1 MDAPLDRWTATL
13 SQTGLS
19 RFLTH
24 FAERFPDD
32 HLKDLD
38 FDSVGPG
45 REVVIRGQRIINFG
59 SDSFLGLDQDS
70 RVKDALRRGIAQWG
84 THSGASRAFAGVR
97 SHTVAEDK
105 IAAWLGT
112 ESAIIYPSV
121 TLVNLGVIPGLV
133 GKHDF
138 IATDEFAHNS
148 IHDGVRM
155 ARGSGVATAIFK
167 HDDPGDL
174 DRVMREARPF
184 RFGLVCVDGVYS
196 MSGTLPPLKE
206 LAGVCRKHNAVL
218 YVDDA
223 HGTGVLGPQ
232 GIGTVKEALGG
243 YDNTLVVG
251 SLSKGFSCMGGFVG
265 CPTNLKTLL
274 KMRSNTYIFGG
285 PVAPCYLDA
294 ICTVVDILQSGEYP
308 ALIGRMRNNLRRFT
322 SHAGEMGFTVVGGL
336 TPIVTLVVGD
346 EADTLKAGKYL
357 FDRGYYVQSVIF
369 PAVPYHAGVL
379 RVQLNA
385 NHTTEQVDGLLSA
398 LKDLRMIAATKAA

>member
-1 MDAPLDRWTATL
+1 MDAPLDRWTSTL
-13 SQTGLS
+13 AQSGLS
-19 RFLTH
+19 KFLTH
-24 FAERFPDD
+24 FAELFPDD

-38 FDSVGPG
+38 FDSIGPG
-45 REVVIRGQRIINFG
+45 REVVIHGQRVVNFG

-70 RVKDALRRGIAQWG
+70 RVKDALRRGIAAWG

-97 SHTVAEDK
+97 SHTVAENK

-112 ESAIIYPSV
+112 EAAIIYPSV
-121 TLVNLGVIPGLV
+121 TLVNLGVIPGIV

-155 ARGSGVATAIFK
+155 ARGSGVSTAIFK
-167 HDDPGDL
+167 HDDPDDL
-174 DRVMREARPF
+174 DRVFCEARPF

-206 LAGVCRKHNAVL
+206 LAAVCRRHSAVL

-251 SLSKGFSCMGGFVG
+251 SLSKGFSCMGGYIG
-265 CPTNLKTLL
+265 CPTSLKTLL

-308 ALIGRMRNNLRRFT
+308 ALVGRMRANLRRFT
-322 SHAGEMGFTVVGGL
+322 TCASELGYTVVGGL
-336 TPIVTLVVGD
+336 TPIIALLIGD
-346 EADTLKAGKYL
+346 ESQTLRAGRFL

-379 RVQLNA
+379 RVQLNS
-385 NHTTEQVDGLLSA
+385 NHTTEQVDGLIAA
-398 LKDLRMIAATKAA
+398 LKALREYVGTVAA

>member
-1 MDAPLDRWTATL
+1 MDAPLHRWTATL
-13 SQTGLS
+13 AQTGLS
-19 RFLTH
+19 RFLNH
-24 FAERFPDD
+24 FAELFPDD

-45 REVVIRGQRIINFG
+45 REAVIRGQRIVNFG

-70 RVKDALRRGIAQWG
+70 RVKDALRRGIATWG
-84 THSGASRAFAGVR
+84 SHSGASRAFAGVR
-97 SHTVAEDK
+97 SHTVAEEK

-121 TLVNLGVIPGLV
+121 TLVNLGVIPGIV

-138 IATDEFAHNS
+138 VAADEFAHNS

-155 ARGSGVATAIFK
+155 ARGSGVATATFK
-167 HDDPGDL
+167 HDDPDDL
-174 DRVMREARPF
+174 DRVFREARPF

-223 HGTGVLGPQ
+223 HGTGVLGRH
-232 GIGTVKEALGG
+232 GVGTVEEALGC
-243 YDNTLVVG
+243 YDNVLVVG
-251 SLSKGFSCMGGFVG
+251 SLSKAFSCMGGFIG
-265 CPTNLKTLL
+265 CPTSLKNLL

-294 ICTVVDILQSGEYP
+294 ICTVLEILQSGEYP
-308 ALIGRMRNNLRRFT
+308 ALIGRLRANLRRFT
-322 SHAGEMGFTVVGGL
+322 TLARELGYDVVGGL
-336 TPIVTLVVGD
+336 TPIVALLIGD
-346 EADTLKAGKYL
+346 EALTLKAGRFL
-357 FDRGYYVQSVIF
+357 FDRGYYVQSVLF

-379 RVQLNA
+379 RVQVNS
-385 NHTTEQVDGLLSA
+385 NHTTEQIDGLILA
-398 LKDLRMIAATKAA
+398 LKALRAYAGTIAA